1 MYQINDPVSFDP
13 SCGRSTSNYRVR
25 HNEIIKLRRKTPA
38 FRHVGYKLHFNGR
51 AGHTR
56 IQRLGNVNKHLKKSK
71 NKKGENEVEERRTVR
86 PEDFEDTGD
95 GMDILELQELVQKRI
110 KRKAE
115 EKARFQKI
123 WDLLC
128 ASYDRS
134 VTPEDIED
142 YSEDGGPTQEEIEEL
157 LRQDQLRQEQ
167 EEQELRK
174 QREGENENEEILD

>member
-1 MYQINDPVSFDP
+1 MVLCASGVGYWKSFNDSFNSIDVK
-13 SCGRSTSNYRVR
+13 TSVF
-25 HNEIIKLRRKTPA
+25 RRG
-38 FRHVGYKLHFNGR
+38 GYKLHFDGR

>member
-1 MYQINDPVSFDP
+1 M
-13 SCGRSTSNYRVR
+13 
-25 HNEIIKLRRKTPA
+25 
-38 FRHVGYKLHFNGR
+38 
-51 AGHTR
+51 
-56 IQRLGNVNKHLKKSK
+56 
-71 NKKGENEVEERRTVR
+71 EERKTVR

-95 GMDILELQELVQKRI
+95 GMDILELQELVQRRI

-115 EKARFQKI
+115 EKARFQKV

-157 LRQDQLRQEQ
+157 LRQDQEEQ
-167 EEQELRK
+167 EERELRK
-174 QREGENENEEILD
+174 QREGEKESEEILD